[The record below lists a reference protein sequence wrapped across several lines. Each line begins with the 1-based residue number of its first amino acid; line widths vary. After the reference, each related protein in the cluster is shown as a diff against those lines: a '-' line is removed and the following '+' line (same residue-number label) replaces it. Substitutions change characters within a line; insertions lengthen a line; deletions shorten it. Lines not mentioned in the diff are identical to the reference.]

1 MHAQAVGRTEHG
13 FLKPLQG
20 FAIIHIGSVIKVYD
34 KYGDLGKVI
43 SRRKGGRFIST
54 RGPWRLLDGSRLR
67 NCWCLGCVSPD
78 GSRRRQD
85 IRD

>member
-20 FAIIHIGSVIKVYD
+20 FTIIHIGSVKQVHD

-43 SRRKGGRFIST
+43 SDREGGRLIST
-54 RGPWRLLDGSRLR
+54 RGP
-67 NCWCLGCVSPD
+67 
-78 GSRRRQD
+78 
-85 IRD
+85 

>member
-20 FAIIHIGSVIKVYD
+20 FTIIHIGSVIKVYD

-43 SRRKGGRFIST
+43 SGRKGRRFISA
-54 RGPWRLLDGSRLR
+54 RGPWRLLDGSRL
-67 NCWCLGCVSPD
+67 
-78 GSRRRQD
+78 
-85 IRD
+85 